1 MMLKENGVGGLCKS
15 YEQKQCIKLKN
26 GNSIYFCGSDKVDS
40 IDGFNCDVFWL
51 NGLAAFR
58 QDPRFTDL
66 MTELGLVDYWRE
78 HGWPDT
84 CQPAGDSLICE

>member
-1 MMLKENGVGGLCKS
+1 MCIRDRYTAFDRIDDAYRLLKLAP
-15 YEQKQCIKLKN
+15 
-26 GNSIYFCGSDKVDS
+26 DS
-40 IDGFNCDVFWL
+40 IDGFDCDVFWL

-78 HGWPDT
+78 HGWPVA
-84 CQPAGDSLICE
+84 CQPAGDSVICE